1 MKKSAKYFFLL
12 SAILLNGCVILT
24 YEFEAALNNLPEGY
38 KLIKITNYHIDYSL
52 DGVTYRAYYNNVG
65 AIYKTKQ
72 ISESVKQEYEP
83 RYF

>member
-1 MKKSAKYFFLL
+1 MKKLAKYFFYL
-12 SAILLNGCVILT
+12 SIIFTNGCVVLT

-52 DGVTYRAYYNNVG
+52 GGMTYRAYYDNVG
-65 AIYKTKQ
+65 TIYKTKQ
-72 ISESVKQEYEP
+72 TGESIKEKYEP